1 MGTCLSVLIS
11 VCSGRSPIYRW
22 GTGGPG
28 WINTSWQGSK
38 VWSVQSW
45 TGLGF
50 PRTFTSVPSQKK
62 KEKKGQEG
70 VGRRFPDAPG
80 QCRGPLT
87 DHLDDPSAVRDS
99 ESLFLITARPLPPPC
114 GPPGWRQGP
123 ELPWQLGVP
132 QWLAFHLCCPLKLSL
147 SLGCGLST
155 GTASSH

>member
-1 MGTCLSVLIS
+1 MQWPKPHLQMGHRRPRLDKYVVAGVQGMERSELDWPGFSQNIYLCTLS
-11 VCSGRSPIYRW
+11 
-22 GTGGPG
+22 
-28 WINTSWQGSK
+28 
-38 VWSVQSW
+38 
-45 TGLGF
+45 
-50 PRTFTSVPSQKK
+50 KK